1 MKIHDVIHGFAIR
14 AVHELS
20 EIRGKLWE
28 MEHVKSGA
36 KLVWLDRKDE
46 NKTFSITFR
55 TLPSDDT
62 GVFHILEHSVLCGS
76 QHYPVKEPFVE
87 LMKSSM
93 HTFLN
98 AMTFPDKTVYPV
110 SSRNDKDFMN
120 LLRVYMDAV
129 LHPAIY
135 SHPEIFFQEGWHYE
149 LDKDG
154 SLVYKG
160 VVLNE
165 MKGVFASPNAIVQ
178 KEISRLLFPDTSY
191 RYVSGGDP
199 IHIPELTYEQFIE
212 HHRRFYRP
220 DNAYIILDGSVD
232 LELVLNVLDTEYLS
246 AYDREN
252 TQLSIPMQRPIK
264 SVPKK
269 AYYELPP
276 DEPVVGRARLIW
288 GNVLGDFR
296 NREAQMVLRALADT
310 LCGSNQSP
318 LKRALLSAK
327 LAQDV
332 RISLMDG
339 IQQPVA
345 ILEVRNMDESC
356 IAAVENT
363 VQSELKRLCHEGL
376 DHEQLAAV
384 LANYEFQMRERDYGS
399 MPQGLGFSMD
409 ILDSWLYGG
418 NPAANLETG
427 KLFTS
432 LNRKLEEGWFE
443 RLLGQIFMD
452 NPHNCQVL
460 LLPSATLANEK
471 RDAETERLRAVKKSW
486 GVEDISGL
494 QKRQAALIAWQSAA
508 DTPEA
513 LAALP
518 ALQLSDIA
526 VQPERIP
533 LEERTLAGRCLLRHD
548 ISTGRIS
555 YVNLYFDV
563 SDFSQEMLPDVSF
576 LCRLLGNMDTEI
588 HGNLQ
593 LQRLCRL
600 NIGRINFSVEA
611 YGGVNAPENCRTF
624 LCVSFSAMDINL
636 ESAANLIAEII
647 TGSKFDDQ
655 CMIHELLRQAIVWM
669 EQNIID
675 SGSGY
680 AMTRI
685 AAGHSAQG
693 VVREC
698 TGGVTYFQRLKTL
711 EKNFQRYAAEFSR
724 ELAALSKEIFAKNRL
739 TISIT
744 GTNDNAEAILE
755 NAVICVLPVSRQ
767 KETVCSIRPWSK
779 RREGIVIPADVSFTA
794 MGGNLLQYG
803 GAYNGSLQVLSRI
816 VSLSYLWN
824 VIRVQGGAYGTG
836 LSLSNSGNACFYSYR
851 DPTAARS
858 LNAYRQTEGFI
869 KQFCGTKPDLTRFIV
884 GTVAEMDP
892 LMLPGRQGKASDRW
906 YLTGIEY
913 ADQCAERREILSTTP
928 ERLAAFAQLMYEVSE
943 NGSICVIGSK
953 RQIESC
959 GEEIDSI
966 CIL

>member
-62 GVFHILEHSVLCGS
+62 GVFHILEHSLLCGS

-154 SLVYKG
+154 SIVYKG

-296 NREAQMVLRALADT
+296 NREAQMALRALADT

-356 IAAVENT
+356 MAAVENT

-460 LLPSATLANEK
+460 LLP
-471 RDAETERLRAVKKSW
+471 V
-486 GVEDISGL
+486 
-494 QKRQAALIAWQSAA
+494 
-508 DTPEA
+508 P
-513 LAALP
+513 
-518 ALQLSDIA
+518 
-526 VQPERIP
+526 
-533 LEERTLAGRCLLRHD
+533 
-548 ISTGRIS
+548 
-555 YVNLYFDV
+555 
-563 SDFSQEMLPDVSF
+563 
-576 LCRLLGNMDTEI
+576 
-588 HGNLQ
+588 
-593 LQRLCRL
+593 
-600 NIGRINFSVEA
+600 
-611 YGGVNAPENCRTF
+611 
-624 LCVSFSAMDINL
+624 
-636 ESAANLIAEII
+636 
-647 TGSKFDDQ
+647 
-655 CMIHELLRQAIVWM
+655 
-669 EQNIID
+669 
-675 SGSGY
+675 
-680 AMTRI
+680 
-685 AAGHSAQG
+685 
-693 VVREC
+693 
-698 TGGVTYFQRLKTL
+698 
-711 EKNFQRYAAEFSR
+711 
-724 ELAALSKEIFAKNRL
+724 
-739 TISIT
+739 
-744 GTNDNAEAILE
+744 
-755 NAVICVLPVSRQ
+755 
-767 KETVCSIRPWSK
+767 
-779 RREGIVIPADVSFTA
+779 
-794 MGGNLLQYG
+794 
-803 GAYNGSLQVLSRI
+803 
-816 VSLSYLWN
+816 
-824 VIRVQGGAYGTG
+824 
-836 LSLSNSGNACFYSYR
+836 
-851 DPTAARS
+851 
-858 LNAYRQTEGFI
+858 
-869 KQFCGTKPDLTRFIV
+869 CG
-884 GTVAEMDP
+884 
-892 LMLPGRQGKASDRW
+892 
-906 YLTGIEY
+906 
-913 ADQCAERREILSTTP
+913 
-928 ERLAAFAQLMYEVSE
+928 
-943 NGSICVIGSK
+943 
-953 RQIESC
+953 
-959 GEEIDSI
+959 
-966 CIL
+966 